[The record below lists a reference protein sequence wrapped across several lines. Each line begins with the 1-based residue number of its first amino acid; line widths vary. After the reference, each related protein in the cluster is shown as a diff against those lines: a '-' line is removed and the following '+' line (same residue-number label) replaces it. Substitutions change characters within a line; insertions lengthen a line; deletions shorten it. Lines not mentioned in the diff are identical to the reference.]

1 MKTLVLGASGQIG
14 AYTVQD
20 LVEFCHAEVVATSRK
35 LGNVKKA
42 MTDLGVADRV
52 KIMELDASRTDDV
65 AKLAKAERVDT
76 VVNCAWYQTNLAA
89 MEACIQAGVHYTDLG
104 GFFDTSLKQLQLHEK
119 WKKAGI
125 NATIGLG
132 STPGLTNVA
141 GAAGAARLD
150 RVHTINIY
158 CSWGNTLPVKE
169 PGWPGYSIRTVL
181 DEFTQEPIMW
191 LDGKHVKQPVLSGET
206 TVTMQDPIGKI
217 TAYYVKHS
225 EPATMG
231 RYIGKGCRNVTFRI
245 GFPSTDLATFKTL
258 KSLGFADTNALAVGD
273 AKVSPLDFL
282 TAMHQRTISESRGE
296 PQPREEYEYD
306 AFRIDVFGVRKEL
319 PATVTY
325 HIMTW
330 NDPERGISSGRDTA
344 VPPSIVS
351 QWQATG
357 KNSTPGVY
365 PPEAH
370 LDPESFFFEVGKRKV
385 KVEEHFTETR
395 RFY

>member
-1 MKTLVLGASGQIG
+1 M
-14 AYTVQD
+14 Y
-20 LVEFCHAEVVATSRK
+20 
-35 LGNVKKA
+35 
-42 MTDLGVADRV
+42 
-52 KIMELDASRTDDV
+52 
-65 AKLAKAERVDT
+65 
-76 VVNCAWYQTNLAA
+76 
-89 MEACIQAGVHYTDLG
+89 
-104 GFFDTSLKQLQLHEK
+104 
-119 WKKAGI
+119 
-125 NATIGLG
+125 
-132 STPGLTNVA
+132 
-141 GAAGAARLD
+141 
-150 RVHTINIY
+150 
-158 CSWGNTLPVKE
+158 
-169 PGWPGYSIRTVL
+169 
-181 DEFTQEPIMW
+181 
-191 LDGKHVKQPVLSGET
+191 
-206 TVTMQDPIGKI
+206 
-217 TAYYVKHS
+217 
-225 EPATMG
+225 
-231 RYIGKGCRNVTFRI
+231 
-245 GFPSTDLATFKTL
+245 
-258 KSLGFADTNALAVGD
+258 
-273 AKVSPLDFL
+273 
-282 TAMHQRTISESRGE
+282 QRTISESRGE